1 MTKRWWSV
9 IAGLLIML
17 VGVILLLVQLEM
29 ITLSGPL
36 WGGIALLGGASIFLA
51 LWLGNPTEWWPLIPG
66 CIMAGW
72 GAAALLASLGVA
84 DWMVTLIGF
93 GATVL
98 PFVYLFFKLGPSEGW
113 WALIPGGVVGAWGLG
128 TVLGEFGLHDSVVTF
143 VGFVGSAVPFLI
155 IFAMNRKEN
164 WWALIPGGVMGL
176 MGVVTTLGRIVGEEW
191 TATFVLLGIS
201 LTFLGVFVWNRR
213 QWWALIPAGV
223 LALVG
228 VGVAPVSGA
237 VTILWAVGLMGV
249 GGFLLVRA
257 LLPRSGDV

>member
-1 MTKRWWSV
+1 MAKHWWRV
-9 IAGLLIML
+9 IAGLLIVF
-17 VGVILLLVQLEM
+17 VGIILLLVQLEM
-29 ITLSGPL
+29 IILAGPL
-36 WGGIALLGGASIFLA
+36 WGSIALLGGASIFLA
-51 LWLGNPTEWWPLIPG
+51 LWLGNPKEWWPLIPG
-66 CIMAGW
+66 SIMGGW
-72 GAAALLASLGVA
+72 GVATLLGSLGVA

-98 PFVYLFFKLGPSEGW
+98 PFVYIFFKLGPREGW

-128 TVLGEFGLHDSVVTF
+128 AVLGVFGMHDAVVTL

-176 MGVVTTLGRIVGEEW
+176 MGVVTTLGEIVGDEW

-201 LTFLGVFVWNRR
+201 LAFVVVFVWNRR

-228 VGVAPVSGA
+228 VGVAPVAGA
-237 VTILWAVGLMGV
+237 LTMLWAVGLMGV

-257 LLPRSGDV
+257 LLPRSRDG